1 MRGMQGKAGRGPE
14 ASEALVSSTP
24 FPHSRILSALL
35 PATHQNLVEACI
47 HSGKPSHET
56 TRRTRRHPRSI
67 RLILDRE
74 AGGGHQSP
82 PSIWG
87 RLAESSSPPSPA
99 AAPAPSFFFDAHDAQ
114 TFGDPSAPS
123 VDRSTRASLPQRHR
137 TAPDGRPRAVL
148 DSIRF
153 GRVVRRPVCGNAC
166 AGDPQRLLPLA
177 RLLGPK

>member
-1 MRGMQGKAGRGPE
+1 MR
-14 ASEALVSSTP
+14 LSSA
-24 FPHSRILSALL
+24 PHPSRIRAFFLPCCPRPTKIWLRHAFIQAS
-35 PATHQNLVEACI
+35 PATKRHDA
-47 HSGKPSHET
+47 
-56 TRRTRRHPRSI
+56 TRRHPRSI

-87 RLAESSSPPSPA
+87 RLAESGSPPSPA
-99 AAPAPSFFFDAHDAQ
+99 AARAPSFFFDAHDAQ

-123 VDRSTRASLPQRHR
+123 FDRSTRASLPRRHR